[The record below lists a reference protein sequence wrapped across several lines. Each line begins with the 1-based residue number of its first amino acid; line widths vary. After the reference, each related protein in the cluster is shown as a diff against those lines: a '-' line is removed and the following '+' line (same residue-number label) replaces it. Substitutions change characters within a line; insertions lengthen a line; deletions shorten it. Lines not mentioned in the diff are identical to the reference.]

1 MTLLV
6 INQSSDFD
14 KSIVINLDDTVGNML
29 FNHCQPVFERVM
41 ATESFWL
48 DDYQTLY
55 HSHNVI
61 DFSDL
66 SDDVFMKVYDLI
78 DDLKN
83 LKNHK
88 NDIKKAMQSDSRY
101 KQP

>member
-29 FNHCQPVFERVM
+29 FNHCQPVFERTM
-41 ATESFWL
+41 TTESFWL
-48 DDYQTLY
+48 DDYQMLY
-55 HSHNVI
+55 NGHNMI

-66 SDDVFMKVYDLI
+66 PNSVFMKIYDLI

-88 NDIKKAMQSDSRY
+88 NDIKTAFQSDPRY

>member
-29 FNHCQPVFERVM
+29 FNHCQPVFERTM
-41 ATESFWL
+41 TTESFWL

-78 DDLKN
+78 DDFKGF
-83 LKNHK
+83 KIHK
-88 NDIKKAMQSDSRY
+88 QEIVEMM
-101 KQP
+101 KQDPRFKPS